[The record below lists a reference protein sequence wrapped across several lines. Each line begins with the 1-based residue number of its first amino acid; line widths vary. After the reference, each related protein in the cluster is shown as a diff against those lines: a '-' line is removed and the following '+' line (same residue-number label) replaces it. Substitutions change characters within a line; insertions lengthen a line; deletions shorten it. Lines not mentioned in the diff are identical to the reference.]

1 MAFAVGLSGSSRSQR
16 APQTADSGDDCTLPP
31 GKRLELSHREANLA
45 AANTSER
52 NSMAEPKQ
60 SVRAPVTSKR
70 AKKRPKPSTLLET
83 YGSIGLAIIVLVT
96 WQLAVPLLGLSEF
109 ILPTP
114 WAIGRRMVTSASLLA
129 THGWYT
135 LLEVVAGFGAAVLT
149 GIPLA
154 LAIFY
159 SRVFERAV
167 YPLLVALQT
176 VPKIS
181 LAPLLVL
188 YLGYGWGPKIGLAF
202 LISFFPI
209 VIATVVG
216 LQSLDKALVNMVRSM
231 GSSERQTFFKVRL
244 PAAMPSIFGGLKV
257 AISLAVIGAIIG
269 EYIAAERGLGYLQL
283 QANQQFDTTLNFA
296 TVVSISLLGVLLYF
310 AIVLLEGKVS
320 YRKESAK

>member
-1 MAFAVGLSGSSRSQR
+1 V
-16 APQTADSGDDCTLPP
+16 
-31 GKRLELSHREANLA
+31 
-45 AANTSER
+45 
-52 NSMAEPKQ
+52 AEPRQ
-60 SVRAPVTSKR
+60 SALPGMAAKGPPKR
-70 AKKRPKPSTLLET
+70 RLDSSLLLER
-83 YGSIGLAIIVLVT
+83 YGAVVLAIIVLVI

-109 ILPTP
+109 VLPTP
-114 WAIGRRMVTSASLLA
+114 WVIARRMVTDYALLA
-129 THGWYT
+129 SHASVT
-135 LLEVVAGFGAAVLT
+135 LLEVVAGFLAAVVV

-167 YPLLVALQT
+167 YPLLVAMQT
-176 VPKIS
+176 VPKIA

-188 YLGYGWGPKIGLAF
+188 YLGYGWGPKISLAF

-231 GSSERQTFFKVRL
+231 GSTETQTFFKVRL

-283 QANQQFDTTLNFA
+283 QANAQFDTTLNFA
-296 TVVSISLLGVLLYF
+296 TVLTISLVGVLLYF
-310 AIVLLEGKVS
+310 VIALIESKVS
-320 YRKESAK
+320 YQRESSK